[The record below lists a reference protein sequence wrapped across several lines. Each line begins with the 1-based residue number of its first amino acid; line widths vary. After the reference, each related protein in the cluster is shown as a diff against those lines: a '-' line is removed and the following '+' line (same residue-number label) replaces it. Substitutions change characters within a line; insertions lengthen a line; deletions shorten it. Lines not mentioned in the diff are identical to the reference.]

1 MISRAAGV
9 AGVAAFALLLVFGLG
24 AVIVI
29 SGRAGELKTISW
41 GALTSEVGAV
51 GLCAL
56 TAAVMMVS
64 VVVGLEAALIIAT
77 LAIDAAI
84 STPAVADTRA
94 IPVLR
99 FM

>member
-1 MISRAAGV
+1 M
-9 AGVAAFALLLVFGLG
+9 
-24 AVIVI
+24 
-29 SGRAGELKTISW
+29 
-41 GALTSEVGAV
+41 

-64 VVVGLEAALIIAT
+64 VVVGLEAALMIAT

>member
-1 MISRAAGV
+1 M
-9 AGVAAFALLLVFGLG
+9 
-24 AVIVI
+24 I
-29 SGRAGELKTISW
+29 SGRAGELKTISC
-41 GALTSEVGAV
+41 GALASRAGAV
-51 GLCAL
+51 VPCAL
-56 TAAVMMVS
+56 AAEVMMMES

>member
-1 MISRAAGV
+1 LIFLVGTLIMISGK
-9 AGVAAFALLLVFGLG
+9 
-24 AVIVI
+24 
-29 SGRAGELKTISW
+29 AGELKTISW
-41 GALTSEVGAV
+41 GAVASRAGAM

-64 VVVGLEAALIIAT
+64 VVVGLEAALMIAT